1 MEVIT
6 LIGEFLGVEK
16 KKVYQPNFGERSK
29 LVELAL
35 NALGKGL

>member
-6 LIGEFLGVEK
+6 LIGEFLGVE